1 MSGQIQFTV
10 DASSVIGNL
19 QDKQLAITAALME
32 RTTAINSALQAK
44 IAGQKLQGEVLK
56 SHTGKLAG
64 SVRVVE
70 TTLSGETISGGVQA
84 GGGPAWYGKLH
95 EYGGTFE
102 RKAGTVK
109 LRVDA
114 KGELLRQL
122 KNGNLA
128 VFAKRSHSRVKEVAY
143 AAGTV
148 TFPVRSFMRA
158 TLEEE
163 RSNVIEQLQSAVR
176 EQSQ

>member
-1 MSGQIQFTV
+1 MSQIQFTV

-19 QDKQLAITAALME
+19 QDKQLAITAALIE
-32 RTTAINSALQAK
+32 RVTAINSALQRK
-44 IAGQKLQGEVLK
+44 IVGEKLSGQVLK
-56 SHTGKLAG
+56 QRTGKLAG

-70 TTLSGETISGGVQA
+70 TTLSGSTIDGGVQA
-84 GGGPAWYGKLH
+84 GGGPIFYAKIH
-95 EYGGTFE
+95 EFGGTFD

-128 VFAKRSHSRVKEVAY
+128 VFAKKSHTRTKEVAY
-143 AAGTV
+143 DAGTV
-148 TFPVRSFMRA
+148 TFPVRSFMRS
-158 TLEEE
+158 TLAEEQP
-163 RSNVIEQLQSAVR
+163 NIITQLQQAAK
-176 EQSQ
+176 EGAQ